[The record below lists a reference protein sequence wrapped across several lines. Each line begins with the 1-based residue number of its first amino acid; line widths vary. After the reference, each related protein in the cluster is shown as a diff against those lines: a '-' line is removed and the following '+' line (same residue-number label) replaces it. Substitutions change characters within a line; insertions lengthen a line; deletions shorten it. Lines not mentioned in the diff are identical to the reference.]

1 MDTSKLS
8 AEEFIKKYPK
18 AAYLSLLRVI
28 KDRMTASRQYILERG
43 SYNDREWVAGL
54 YDDLLMMMRDDRPLR
69 YLAARLARS
78 LMLSKELVW
87 RYCLVDDLIS
97 LLDDEIQFHEYSLA
111 YSGFEQRLLAMAE
124 KTRKMREEYGSDF
137 DDHTSSELNALDSE
151 LTRSLQGVTRIKE
164 IAEAACADIRELR
177 RRLLKD
183 FCGGSAELVKEL
195 EEDFSCTTDSA
206 IAQAVALRS
215 MVILDCSRNNTDDV
229 REQSGILRRYR
240 EAILESSDES
250 ADVAETLVSILRS
263 FKSD

>member
-8 AEEFIKKYPK
+8 AKEFIENHPK

-28 KDRMTASRQYILERG
+28 NDRMTVSRQYILERG

-54 YDDLLMMMRDDRPLR
+54 YDDLLMMVRDDRPLR
-69 YLAARLARS
+69 YLAARLVRP

-97 LLDDEIQFHEYSLA
+97 LIDDEIQFHEHSLA
-111 YSGFEQRLLAMAE
+111 YSGFEQRLLATAE
-124 KTRKMREEYGSDF
+124 KMRRMREEYDSDF
-137 DDHTSSELNALDSE
+137 DDHTSNELDALDSE

-164 IAEAACADIRELR
+164 IAEAACVDIRELR
-177 RRLLKD
+177 RGLLKD
-183 FCGGSAELVKEL
+183 FCGGSAELAKEL

-215 MVILDCSRNNTDDV
+215 MVILDHNRNNTDDV
-229 REQSGILRRYR
+229 REQSGILRCYR
-240 EAILESSDES
+240 EAMLEPSDES
-250 ADVAETLVSILRS
+250 ADIVETLASILRS
-263 FKSD
+263 FKGD

>member
-1 MDTSKLS
+1 
-8 AEEFIKKYPK
+8 
-18 AAYLSLLRVI
+18 
-28 KDRMTASRQYILERG
+28 
-43 SYNDREWVAGL
+43 
-54 YDDLLMMMRDDRPLR
+54 
-69 YLAARLARS
+69 
-78 LMLSKELVW
+78 
-87 RYCLVDDLIS
+87 
-97 LLDDEIQFHEYSLA
+97 
-111 YSGFEQRLLAMAE
+111 MAE
-124 KTRKMREEYGSDF
+124 KMRKMREEYGSDF

-195 EEDFSCTTDSA
+195 EEDFSCTTDSV

-240 EAILESSDES
+240 EAILLGSSDES
-250 ADVAETLVSILRS
+250 ADIAETLVSILRS